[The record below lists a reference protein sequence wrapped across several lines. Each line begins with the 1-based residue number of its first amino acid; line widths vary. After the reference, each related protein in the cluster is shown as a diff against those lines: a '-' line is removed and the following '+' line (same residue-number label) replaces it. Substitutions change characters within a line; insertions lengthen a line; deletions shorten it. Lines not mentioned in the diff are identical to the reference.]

1 MDPWTL
7 KRVIKKHYEQVYAYK
22 FYNLDEMN
30 QFLKGTICPN
40 LHKKQT
46 I

>member
-7 KRVIKKHYEQVYAYK
+7 KRVIKKHYEQVYAHK